1 MPPGRGAEARL
12 RDPQQARTL
21 CPACPSL
28 PSWTLVQVSTLGGGP
43 AASSP
48 YGITKLTT
56 PRSRV

>member
-1 MPPGRGAEARL
+1 MPQGRDARARL

-21 CPACPSL
+21 SPACPPL
-28 PSWTLVQVSTLGGGP
+28 PSWTLVQALEGGH
-43 AASSP
+43 AAGNH